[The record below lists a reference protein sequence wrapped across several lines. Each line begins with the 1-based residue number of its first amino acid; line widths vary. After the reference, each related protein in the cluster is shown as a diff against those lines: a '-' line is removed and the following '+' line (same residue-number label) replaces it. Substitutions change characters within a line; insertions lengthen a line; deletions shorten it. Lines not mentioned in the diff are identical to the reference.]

1 MLISHSN
8 KFIFV
13 KTKKTAGS
21 TIESLIV
28 DNFFDPEQDICT
40 GSKIDGTP
48 RIGIGEK
55 RPNEPDGHK
64 PWNMIR
70 SFVGKDV
77 WNSYHKFTVERNP
90 WVKVVSEFYWKQDRY
105 RQGLP
110 KRTESPRV
118 HRSEPSMTPYEDDE
132 SNFEFFLDNFLGS
145 WYACPQDW
153 SLYADDSGLQVDQVI
168 QYSELANSL
177 VLLFNNKFNLP
188 MTKEM
193 VTGTRKKS
201 GFRKK
206 HYTQL
211 YTSQRLIDKVSVL
224 YKKEIEFFNYKF
236 GE

>member
-1 MLISHSN
+1 MAQHGIILRMLVSHSN
-8 KFIFV
+8 AFIFV

-21 TIESLIV
+21 TVESIIV
-28 DNFFDPEQDICT
+28 DNFFDSKQDVCT
-40 GSKIDGTP
+40 GSKIDDTP

-64 PWNMIR
+64 PWNMIK
-70 SFVGKDV
+70 SFVGKNV

-90 WVKVVSEFYWKQDRY
+90 WEKVVSEFYWK
-105 RQGLP
+105 
-110 KRTESPRV
+110 TER
-118 HRSEPSMTPYEDDE
+118 EPDFKGVPFDS
-132 SNFEFFLDNFLGS
+132 FVDNVLGS

-153 SLYADDSGLQVDQVI
+153 ALYADDSGLQVDQVI
-168 QYSELANSL
+168 QYSELADSL
-177 VLLFNNKFNLP
+177 VSLFNDKFGLP
-188 MTKEM
+188 LTKEM

-206 HYTQL
+206 HYTEL
-211 YTSQRLIDKVSVL
+211 YTDQRLIDKVSAM